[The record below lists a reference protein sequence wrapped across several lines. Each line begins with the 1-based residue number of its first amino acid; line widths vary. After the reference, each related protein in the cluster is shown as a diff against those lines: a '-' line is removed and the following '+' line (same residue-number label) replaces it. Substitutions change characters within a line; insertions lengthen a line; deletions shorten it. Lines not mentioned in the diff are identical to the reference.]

1 MFPISSR
8 IVWTWSVH
16 RSFPFSWLLDH
27 LGKTHRMFS
36 KMFHRLI
43 CPDPIVSV
51 TLGKARPCWG
61 ISCVPRSVP
70 LCFLPPE
77 PHWASS
83 ASSSPLFSV
92 SATFDSRS
100 FLQAGAAIFP
110 KCKLLNKIFC
120 ALERPHLV
128 VCVCLLKPVS
138 FLARRPQCDPTAG
151 RSSFRGGLDPAA
163 PQAPALPGCREAG
176 R

>member
-1 MFPISSR
+1 M
-8 IVWTWSVH
+8 WSVH
-16 RSFPFSWLLDH
+16 GSSPFPRLLDH

-36 KMFHRLI
+36 KMFHRLV

-61 ISCVPRSVP
+61 VSCVPRSVP

-77 PHWASS
+77 PRGAAS

-120 ALERPHLV
+120 ALERPHLWFV
-128 VCVCLLKPVS
+128 FIEAS
-138 FLARRPQCDPTAG
+138 E
-151 RSSFRGGLDPAA
+151 
-163 PQAPALPGCREAG
+163 LPGQAASVWWLVGGWVCCENPSCHLGEHGQRDAKG
-176 R
+176 ARALGFHL